1 MATRRDAETI
11 GLLYKALVSQR
22 AATVP
27 ELARRL
33 GVPYGPPLLEA
44 LGIADDPRTRWAEVE
59 GLIDGLQQALDRAR
73 GHDATWEEMS
83 TGERADWLR
92 TAQAGSVPEP
102 VVVEP
107 DAA

>member
-1 MATRRDAETI
+1 MATTRDAETI
-11 GLLYKALVSQR
+11 GLLYKAMVSQR

-33 GVPYGPPLLEA
+33 GVPYGPPLLVA
-44 LGIADDPRTRWAEVE
+44 LGIGDDPRTRWVEVE
-59 GLIDGLQQALDRAR
+59 GLIDGLQQSLDRSR

-92 TAQAGSVPEP
+92 TAQAGSIPAP
-102 VVVEP
+102 NAVEP